1 MVKDKE
7 KGIKTHHNEKV
18 NSQKTIKREEERNR
32 GMVKKQEDNTMPL
45 ASSYLFLITLDLNGL
60 NPPVKTYGM
69 AEW

>member
-32 GMVKKQEDNTMPL
+32 GMIKKQEDNTMPL

-60 NPPVKTYGM
+60 NPPVKTYRM
-69 AEW
+69 AE

>member
-60 NPPVKTYGM
+60 NPPVKTYRM
-69 AEW
+69 AE

>member
-7 KGIKTHHNEKV
+7 KGIKTHHNEKI

-32 GMVKKQEDNTMPL
+32 GMIKKQEDNTMPL
-45 ASSYLFLITLDLNGL
+45 ASSYLFLNTLDLNGL

-69 AEW
+69 AE

>member
-7 KGIKTHHNEKV
+7 KGIKTHHNEKI

-60 NPPVKTYGM
+60 NPPVKTYRM
-69 AEW
+69 AE

>member
-7 KGIKTHHNEKV
+7 KGIKTHHNEKI

-32 GMVKKQEDNTMPL
+32 GMVKQQEDNTMPL

-60 NPPVKTYGM
+60 NPPVKTYRM
-69 AEW
+69 AE

>member
-7 KGIKTHHNEKV
+7 KGIKTHHNEKI

-32 GMVKKQEDNTMPL
+32 GMIKKQEDNTMPL

-60 NPPVKTYGM
+60 NPPVKTYRM
-69 AEW
+69 AE